1 MIKYCIKR
9 IVSLI
14 PVVFVIS
21 VLLFGLMK
29 LMPGDPVALSMPTNV
44 RPEQYEATYAVIE
57 KKMGLDKPIPVQY
70 LNWVK
75 NTASGD
81 LGKSLTYKDDV
92 KNVIAKPLKNT
103 VTLNFF
109 VLLFSLTISIF
120 AGIKSAVKKGKFL
133 DQFWQI
139 FSLLGMSV
147 PSFFIALCLI
157 YLFAFQWK
165 LLPSNGMPIHT
176 NNIMEWVQHMA
187 LPVITLTIM
196 NLAGTI
202 RYVRNAM
209 LESLGEDYIRTAR
222 SKGLSEKVIIYSHA
236 FRNALIP
243 IVTVVIIQIA
253 TLFSGSMI
261 IEQVFSWDGLGFVL
275 ITALNRRDFMLV
287 IALNMFYAMIYL
299 VSNFICDIV
308 YALVDPRIKL
318 D

>member
-9 IVSLI
+9 IISLI

-44 RPEQYEATYAVIE
+44 RPEQYEATYKAIE
-57 KKMGLDKPIPVQY
+57 KNMGLDKSLPLQY
-70 LNWVK
+70 ISWIK

-81 LGKSLTYKDDV
+81 LGQSLTYKEPV
-92 KNVIAKPLKNT
+92 KDVIAKPLKNT

-109 VLLFSLTISIF
+109 VLLFSLTLSIL
-120 AGIKSAVKKGKFL
+120 AGIKSAVKKGKFI
-133 DQFWQI
+133 DQFWQL
-139 FSLLGMSV
+139 FSLFGMSV

-157 YLFAFQWK
+157 YLFAFQWS
-165 LLPSNGMPIHT
+165 LLPSGGMPIHT
-176 NNIMEWVQHMA
+176 SNIIEWIQHMA
-187 LPVITLTIM
+187 LPIATLTIM

-209 LESLGEDYIRTAR
+209 LEALNEDYVRTAR

-261 IEQVFSWDGLGFVL
+261 MEQVFTWDGLGYVL

-287 IALNMFYAMIYL
+287 IALNMFYAVIYL
-299 VSNFICDIV
+299 ASNFICDIV

>member
-1 MIKYCIKR
+1 MLKYCIKR
-9 IVSLI
+9 ILSLI

-21 VLLFGLMK
+21 VLLFSMMK
-29 LMPGDPVALSMPTNV
+29 LMPGDPIKLSISPSV
-44 RPEQYEATYAVIE
+44 RPEYYDEVYEAQK
-57 KKMGLDKPIPVQY
+57 KKMGFDKPIPIQY
-70 LNWVK
+70 VNWVK

-81 LGKSLTYKDDV
+81 LGMSITYKEPV
-92 KNVIAKPLKNT
+92 SSVIARPMKNT
-103 VTLNFF
+103 VIMNVF
-109 VLLFSLTISIF
+109 VLSFSLTISIY
-120 AGIKSAVKKGKFL
+120 AGIRSAIKKGKFI

-139 FSLLGMSV
+139 FSLIGMSV

-157 YLFAFQWK
+157 YIFSFTLKIA
-165 LLPSNGMPIHT
+165 PSGGMPIDTSDIGSWIYHL
-176 NNIMEWVQHMA
+176 A
-187 LPVITLTIM
+187 LPVATLTIM

-209 LESLGEDYIRTAR
+209 LEALSEDYIRTAR

-243 IVTVVIIQIA
+243 IVTVVIIQIS

-261 IEQVFSWDGLGFVL
+261 AEQVFAWDGLGVVL
-275 ITALNRRDFMLV
+275 ITALNKRDFMLV
-287 IALNMFYAMIYL
+287 IALNMFYAVIYL

>member
-9 IVSLI
+9 IISLI
-14 PVVFVIS
+14 PVVFFIS

-44 RPEQYEATYAVIE
+44 RPEYYAETYAAIE
-57 KKMGLDKPIPVQY
+57 KKMGLDQPIPVQY
-70 LNWVK
+70 VNWVK
-75 NTASGD
+75 NTVSGD
-81 LGKSLTYKDDV
+81 LGQSLTYKDEV
-92 KNVIAKPLKNT
+92 KNVIAKPMKNT
-103 VTLNFF
+103 VLLNFF
-109 VLLFSLTISIF
+109 VLLFSLSISIF
-120 AGIKSAVKKGKFL
+120 AGIRSAVKKGKLL

-139 FSLLGMSV
+139 FSLFGMSV

-165 LLPSNGMPIHT
+165 LLPSGGMPIHT
-176 NNIMEWVQHMA
+176 SEIMEWVKHMI
-187 LPVITLTIM
+187 LPVLTLTIM
-196 NLAGTI
+196 NLASTI

-209 LESLGEDYIRTAR
+209 LEALSEDYVRTAR

-261 IEQVFSWDGLGFVL
+261 MEQVFTWDGLGYVL

-287 IALNMFYAMIYL
+287 IALNMFYAVIYL
-299 VSNFICDIV
+299 VSNFVCDIV